1 MSNLRYDLIFFDLD
15 GTLADTMGDIRG
27 NVYRVFREDGLALP
41 DPETVHLAVGDGVR
55 NLIHRCLPPGVE
67 ADEADLVRRFRQA
80 YSDHL
85 VEETVLFPGV
95 REVLER
101 LSAVR
106 KVIVSNKPEGLSVRV
121 LAEMGIS
128 GFFEAVYGGD
138 TLAKGK
144 PDPTALVETMQRFS
158 VSPDRALMVGDS
170 GVDLETG
177 LAAGVDVVMVDYGY
191 ARPGDLDRAPWVISR
206 FEELLGKVLPERGA

>member
-1 MSNLRYDLIFFDLD
+1 MSTLRYDLIFFDLD

-41 DPETVHLAVGDGVR
+41 DPQTVLLAVGDGVR

-95 REVLER
+95 REVLDR
-101 LSAVR
+101 LEGVR
-106 KVIVSNKPEGLSVRV
+106 KVVVSNKPEGLSKRV
-121 LAEMGIS
+121 LAETGIANC
-128 GFFEAVYGGD
+128 FEAVYGGD
-138 TLAKGK
+138 TLTKGK
-144 PDPTALVETMQRFS
+144 PDPTALLETMQRMG
-158 VSPDRALMVGDS
+158 VAPDRSLMVGDS

-177 LAAGVDVVMVDYGY
+177 INADVDVVMVDFGY
-191 ARPGDLDRAPWVISR
+191 ARPGDLDQAPVVISS
-206 FEELLGKVLPERGA
+206 FDELLGAVGVEGR

>member
-1 MSNLRYDLIFFDLD
+1 MSTLKYDLIFFDLD

-27 NVYRVFREDGLALP
+27 NLYRVFREDGLALP
-41 DPETVHLAVGDGVR
+41 DPETIRLAVGDGVR

-67 ADEADLVRRFRQA
+67 ADEPDLVARFRQA

-95 REVLER
+95 LEILER
-101 LSAVR
+101 LGDVR
-106 KVIVSNKPEGLSVRV
+106 KVVVSNKPEGLSKRV
-121 LAEMGIS
+121 LKETGIDH
-128 GFFEAVYGGD
+128 FFEEVYGGD
-138 TLAKGK
+138 TLEKGK
-144 PDPTALVETMQRFS
+144 PCPKALVDTMERCS

-177 LAAGVDVVMVDYGY
+177 INAGVDVVMVNYGY
-191 ARPGDLDRAPWVISR
+191 DRPGDLDKAPVVISR
-206 FEELLGKVLPERGA
+206 FGELLEKVGREF